1 MHHSRKYMPIALAI
15 FAVIIV
21 VASAI
26 AVVFPSELLNY
37 VLELM
42 AGSGIWW
49 AASTRVL
56 LAVLLWFSAVASRTP
71 ITFRALAILALA
83 SAVFLVV
90 IGSEGLIHIIDWFSS
105 WPLWGVRLPS
115 ALGVAFGLFLLWS
128 ILGKRA
134 DA

>member
-1 MHHSRKYMPIALAI
+1 MPIALAI

-37 VLELM
+37 VHDVI
-42 AGSGIWW
+42 AGSGLWW

-71 ITFRALAILALA
+71 ITFRVVAILALA
-83 SAVFLVV
+83 SAVFIVV
-90 IGSEGLIHIIDWFSS
+90 IGSEGLIHLIDWFSS
-105 WPLWGVRLPS
+105 WPLWGVRIPS

-128 ILGKRA
+128 ISGKRA